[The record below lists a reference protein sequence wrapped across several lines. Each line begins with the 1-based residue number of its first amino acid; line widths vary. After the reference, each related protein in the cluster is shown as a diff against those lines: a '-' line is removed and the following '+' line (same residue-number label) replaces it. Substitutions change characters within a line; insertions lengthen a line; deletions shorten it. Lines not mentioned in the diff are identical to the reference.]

1 MPQPSEILSDRYQL
15 AGRIA
20 IGGMGEVWRA
30 RDTVLDR
37 PVAVK
42 LLRPEYAS
50 HAETLARFRAEAR
63 HAGALSHPGIA
74 RVYDYGEAGPD
85 HGPFLVMELV
95 DGPALTGLL
104 EAGPLGQAMA
114 MDIVAQS
121 AAGLDAAHA
130 AGLVHRDIK
139 PGNLLIAADGQ
150 VKITDFGIAHAA
162 GSAPVTRT
170 GMLIGTPGYL
180 APERV
185 SGASATPASDI
196 YSLGV
201 VAFECLAGRPP
212 FTGTGIEVAVA
223 HRDQPLPP
231 LPPDLA
237 VEVAGLVAA
246 MTAKDPAGRPP
257 SAGAA
262 ALRAGQLRDA
272 LAAGAVSAAAFGRP
286 ASGGS
291 AYGGYRGSADRDGPD
306 LAAAHDGWSHLGPSI
321 GGPSIGG
328 PSHGVPSHEAL
339 PEPGSSD
346 FVSHGGPPEPAPAD
360 VASHGAPSQ
369 QRPSDLAFHGW
380 PSQPGPSDGGADE
393 AARQQTLTLAGASAD
408 PAATFGDGAGG
419 GWSAVDPAGRRDRG
433 WPARAVLAGVAAV
446 AVVAGLIGWL
456 LASALGASSAPSQAA
471 ALQRPRTSAI
481 AHVTVSARA
490 LDGLPLDSVL
500 RRLHDLR
507 LHARVVRVPLAEQQP
522 GTVISV
528 DPHGRVRVGSVITV
542 TVAAPQLGHGH
553 GHANGNGHGNGQG
566 HGGGGP
572 GDGGGNGE
580 GGGDGGG

>member
-30 RDTVLDR
+30 ADTVLGR

-85 HGPFLVMELV
+85 HGPYLVMELV
-95 DGPALTGLL
+95 DGSALTGLL
-104 EAGPLGQAMA
+104 EAGPLGPALT

-185 SGASATPASDI
+185 SGAAATPASDV

-231 LPPDLA
+231 LPPELA
-237 VEVAGLVAA
+237 GEVTALVAA
-246 MTAKDPAGRPP
+246 MTAKDPAARPP

-262 ALRAGQLRDA
+262 ARWASQLRDA
-272 LAAGAVSAAAFGRP
+272 LAAGTL
-286 ASGGS
+286 GGS
-291 AYGGYRGSADRDGPD
+291 AFGASALGSALELSADGASASTGHRGPPDRDWSD
-306 LAAAHDGWSHLGPSI
+306 LAAARLGPSHF
-321 GGPSIGG
+321 GPSGAAS
-328 PSHGVPSHEAL
+328 SHGVPS
-339 PEPGSSD
+339 EPGPPD
-346 FVSHGGPPEPAPAD
+346 FASHGATSLPGPLDFASHGGPAQLARPGLAAD
-360 VASHGAPSQ
+360 
-369 QRPSDLAFHGW
+369 GW
-380 PSQPGPSDGGADE
+380 PSQPGRSDGRPDE
-393 AARQQTLTLAGASAD
+393 AASDQTLTLAGAS
-408 PAATFGDGAGG
+408 PATFGDGAAGE
-419 GWSAVDPAGRRDRG
+419 WPAVRTAGPRDRG
-433 WPARAVLAGVAAV
+433 WPVRAVLAGAAAV

-456 LASALGASSAPSQAA
+456 LASAVGGSSAASPAA
-471 ALQRPRTSAI
+471 GQQSPRTA
-481 AHVTVSARA
+481 AVTHVTLSAGA

-500 RRLHDLR
+500 QRLRDLR
-507 LHARVVRVPLAEQQP
+507 LRARVVRVPLAEQPP

-528 DPHGRVRVGSVITV
+528 DPHGRVRVGSLITV
-542 TVAAPQLGHGH
+542 TVAAPELGHGH
-553 GHANGNGHGNGQG
+553 GHGNGHGNGQG
-566 HGGGGP
+566 HGGGGGP
-572 GDGGGNGE
+572 GDGGGNGD